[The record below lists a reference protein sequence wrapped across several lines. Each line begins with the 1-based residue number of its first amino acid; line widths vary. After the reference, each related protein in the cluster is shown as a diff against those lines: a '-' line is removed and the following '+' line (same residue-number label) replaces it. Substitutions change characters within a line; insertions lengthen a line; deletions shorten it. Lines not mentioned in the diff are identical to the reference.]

1 MPYNDTKY
9 STLEETLKAVG
20 KTVFVEFYYDFKDT
34 SISTD
39 VLAQKLYQNNPR
51 AKSTNQNFRI
61 ARARHIFETGQQIE
75 VLNIIIGS
83 SRVDPTVRQIAT
95 TILEKERALQ
105 FSSAE
110 FSEEQLF
117 IATLNLQLPYSNETD
132 FEYDNSPK
140 PAKTGTDITTHK
152 YPRSRSV
159 AQRALAK
166 ANHLCEC
173 NASHLTFKRK
183 SCDINYTEPHH
194 LIPLHAAKDF
204 PNIDLD
210 REQNVVSL
218 CSTCH
223 NWLHYGNDVDSI
235 LQPLYEKRKNL
246 LKAIGAEITYEQL
259 RSYYI

>member
-9 STLEETLKAVG
+9 STIEETLKAVG

-61 ARARHIFETGQQIE
+61 ARARHIFKTGQNLV
-75 VLNIIIGS
+75 VLKNIIDS
-83 SRVDPTVRQIAT
+83 DRVESTVRQKAK
-95 TILEKERALQ
+95 TILERELAAQVASSEIINEQQ
-105 FSSAE
+105 F
-110 FSEEQLF
+110 
-117 IATLNLQLPYSNETD
+117 IVTINHHIPYFDSTD
-132 FEYDNSPK
+132 LAYDNSLK
-140 PAKTGTDITTHK
+140 PAKRETDIITHK

-183 SCDINYTEPHH
+183 YCNINYTEPHH
-194 LIPLHAAKDF
+194 LIPLYAAKDY
-204 PNIDLD
+204 PEIDLD

-223 NWLHYGNDVDSI
+223 NWLHYGADVDTI
-235 LQPLYEKRKNL
+235 LRPLYEERKEL
-246 LKAIGAEITYEQL
+246 LKAIGAQITYEQL
-259 RSYYI
+259 RSYYL